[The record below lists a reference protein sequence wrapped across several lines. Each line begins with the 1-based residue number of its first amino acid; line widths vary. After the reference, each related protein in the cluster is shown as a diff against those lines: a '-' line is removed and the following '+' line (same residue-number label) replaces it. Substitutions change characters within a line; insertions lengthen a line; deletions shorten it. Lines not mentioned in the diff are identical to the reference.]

1 MNAQEL
7 KDFLIRPDM
16 REALNWKGLERIT
29 GINPLRIKS
38 VCIGRGGGFR
48 ADEVEKLNSFFLKFH
63 QAFLTA
69 DERAEYNKSNY

>member
-7 KDFLIRPDM
+7 KNFLIRPDM

-38 VCIGRGGGFR
+38 VCIGRGGNFR
-48 ADEVEKLNSFFLKFH
+48 DDEVQKLNSFFLKLH
-63 QAFLTA
+63 QTFLTT
-69 DERAEYNKSNY
+69 DERESFH